1 MLRQLNVC
9 MPWRVPRLLEFDSE
23 RNFVRCPSGD
33 AKMSESKHRRTD
45 KSDKGGA
52 LHLFLVRH
60 VSPDSITSSRQAVV
74 QAVAKD
80 TDGVAG
86 LVRRSGLRRLIF
98 ARSFRTGSASGRSLV
113 Q

>member
-1 MLRQLNVC
+1 
-9 MPWRVPRLLEFDSE
+9 
-23 RNFVRCPSGD
+23 
-33 AKMSESKHRRTD
+33 MSESKHRRTD

-60 VSPDSITSSRQAVV
+60 VYPDSITSSRQAVV

-98 ARSFRTGSASGRSLV
+98 ARSFIRTGSASGRSLV
-113 Q
+113 QVSGGCASAALEEPSPLQRY